1 VMESIEKRFKRIV
14 SDIFKV
20 SPSELKNNTC
30 FVKDLHAK
38 SIDVIALIAATENE
52 FGIKVT
58 AEDAAKNTTIGET
71 IKYLEK
77 KLKEKNKTRKK

>member
-1 VMESIEKRFKRIV
+1 MESIEKKFKKIV
-14 SDIFKV
+14 SDIFKID
-20 SPSELKNNTC
+20 PKKLKNNTC

-58 AEDAAKNTTIGET
+58 AEDAAKNTTIGKT

-77 KLKEKNKTRKK
+77 KLKEKK